1 MEELKKPEVFAM
13 YYQNV
18 YKDMYRFALYTL
30 KNAHD
35 AEDVVGETVL
45 DAYASVEKL
54 RDPGAFRGWIF
65 AILSNKCRKKLSEY
79 CRKTSELPENLSDIT
94 DMEEGVLVREA
105 FKRLKADDRLLLSMH
120 IFGGYKSYEIGQILG
135 MNDNTVRSRV
145 SRSLKKL
152 RSFLE

>member
-18 YKDMYRFALYTL
+18 YKDLYRFALYTL

-65 AILSNKCRKKLSEY
+65 AILSNKCRKKLSE
-79 CRKTSELPENLSDIT
+79 
-94 DMEEGVLVREA
+94 
-105 FKRLKADDRLLLSMH
+105 
-120 IFGGYKSYEIGQILG
+120 
-135 MNDNTVRSRV
+135 
-145 SRSLKKL
+145 
-152 RSFLE
+152 